1 MSSVLNVDTI
11 ANKAGS
17 GPVGLTKQDAAK
29 FWTAYDAVADSV
41 SGSFNQSSITDQS
54 TGNHFFSFT
63 NSFGSSTDKAAFAN
77 AWNTTNAS
85 SVDADGTRGG
95 AQATIGGV
103 TNFRACLLLMC
114 LLEQLMARLE
124 AAMAQRK
131 ITKLS
136 TAQFTET
143 SHNGKPTQSR
153 YNHRRNHGWL
163 YCGDRRG
170 QLDHN
175 EFAAGFGEG
184 VG

>member
-1 MSSVLNVDTI
+1 MTSVLNVDTI
-11 ANKAGS
+11 ADKAGS
-17 GPVGLTKQDAAK
+17 GPVALTKQDAAK

-103 TNFRACLLLMC
+103 TNFRALS
-114 LLEQLMARLE
+114 ASDVSVGTAYGSTGSSNG
-124 AAMAQRK
+124 AAQDYKAVYCT
-131 ITKLS
+131 I
-136 TAQFTET
+136 
-143 SHNGKPTQSR
+143 
-153 YNHRRNHGWL
+153 HGDL
-163 YCGDRRG
+163 
-170 QLDHN
+170 
-175 EFAAGFGEG
+175 A
-184 VG
+184 